1 MSYLLDTHVVSELT
15 AERPDQAVVR
25 WYTERDPAELRLS
38 VLSVGEL
45 RFGVERLPAGAK
57 RARLQR
63 TLDDWIIEFDR
74 QLVDFDLQAAETW
87 GRLRRRAEAAG
98 RFLPPMNAMLAATA
112 QVHGLTLATR
122 NIRDFEGWGGPTV
135 DPWLPQPSGG

>member
-74 QLVDFDLQAAETW
+74 QLVDFDLQAAEVW
-87 GRLRRRAEAAG
+87 GRLRRRAEAAK
-98 RFLPPMNAMLAATA
+98 RPMPPMDAMLAATA
-112 QVHGLTLATR
+112 QAHGLTLVTR
-122 NIRDFEGWGGPTV
+122 NTRAFEGWGGPTLN
-135 DPWLPQPSGG
+135 PWLPQPSVG